1 MKFLAWDTSSK
12 AGFIFAFDWLG
23 ESTSP
28 RVISEWNLN
37 VEAAHSEQLLWGLH
51 QTLTACGWKLSDVDV
66 LCVGTGPGSFTGL
79 RIGVST
85 AKALKLASSAQLI
98 AFNSLAPYLGAAAQ
112 FQAKDTHVVFA
123 RDAAKGEWFVSHAL
137 AAKAKLGLNHIETDV
152 FAPEDLVKYLK
163 KKKFKKLC
171 LIGETDSLTEKLSVL
186 FPKSKQVEFEAQAP
200 HRPSSQL
207 IAAHLAEKYRAGRF
221 ESEDSLVPHYAR
233 LSEPEIRLQKGLLK
247 PARTRGLNFAGKD
260 TV

>member
-12 AGFIFAFDWLG
+12 AGFIFAFEWLG
-23 ESTSP
+23 ENTSP

-98 AFNSLAPYLGAAAQ
+98 GFNSLAPYLGATAQ
-112 FQAKDTHVVFA
+112 FQVKDTYVVFA

-137 AAKAKLGLNHIETDV
+137 ASKARLGLNHIETGV
-152 FAPEDLVKYLK
+152 FTPDDLAKHLK
-163 KKKFKKLC
+163 KKKFKKFC
-171 LIGETDSLTEKLSVL
+171 LIGETDALTEKLSVL
-186 FPKSKQVEFEAQAP
+186 LPKSKQAVFEGQAP
-200 HRPSSQL
+200 HRPSAKL
-207 IAAHLAEKYRAGRF
+207 IAAHLIEKYQADLF

-247 PARTRGLNFAGKD
+247 PARTRGLNVAGKD
-260 TV
+260 SV